1 MKRIA
6 VLIVLVT
13 STLVSMAQN
22 KPGTWSVIPHVGVS
36 ISSLLGGSGIY
47 EVGDNM
53 IVEVKPHALLGFVGG
68 ADVMYQASDAVG
80 LSAGLSFV
88 QAGCKFKDDKGKD
101 YVFYDRNLRMNYV
114 TMPILIHSYLLPGFS
129 VKAGIEPTLLFSAK
143 SHEVQQSYEVDKEG
157 KKSKFH
163 EDEFTIDRKNGLRKF
178 GLSIPI
184 GVSYEYENVVLGAL
198 YHVGVFNIYKEGD
211 SSRNSV
217 FEVSVG
223 YKLNL

>member
-68 ADVMYQASDAVG
+68 TDVMYQASDVVG

-88 QAGCKFKDDKGKD
+88 QAGCKFKDNKGKD

-114 TMPILIHSYLLPGFS
+114 TMPILIHSYLFSGFS
-129 VKAGIEPTLLFSAK
+129 VKAGIEPTLPVSAK
-143 SHEVQQSYEVDKEG
+143 SHEIQHSFEVDKEG
-157 KKSKFH
+157 KKSNFH
-163 EDEFTIDRKNGLRKF
+163 EDEFTIDMKNGMRKF
-178 GLSIPI
+178 GLSIPV

-198 YHVGVFNIYKEGD
+198 YHVGVFNIYKKGD

>member
-22 KPGTWSVIPHVGVS
+22 KSGTWSVIPHVGVS

-68 ADVMYQASDAVG
+68 TDVMYQASDVVG

-88 QAGCKFKDDKGKD
+88 QAGCKFKDDKGKNSVV
-101 YVFYDRNLRMNYV
+101 YNRNLRMNYV
-114 TMPILIHSYLLPGFS
+114 TMPFLIHSYLLPRFS
-129 VKAGIEPTLLFSAK
+129 VKAGIEPTLLVSAK

-157 KKSKFH
+157 KKSNFH
-163 EDEFTIDRKNGLRKF
+163 EDEFTIDMKNGMRKF
-178 GLSIPI
+178 GLSIPV

-198 YHVGVFNIYKEGD
+198 YHVGVFNIYKKGD

>member
-1 MKRIA
+1 M
-6 VLIVLVT
+6 LVT

-68 ADVMYQASDAVG
+68 TDVMYQASDVVG

-88 QAGCKFKDDKGKD
+88 QAGCKFKDDKGKNSVV
-101 YVFYDRNLRMNYV
+101 YNRNLRMNYV

-129 VKAGIEPTLLFSAK
+129 VKAGIEPTLLVSAK

-157 KKSKFH
+157 KKSNFH
-163 EDEFTIDRKNGLRKF
+163 EDEFTIDMKNGMRKF

-198 YHVGVFNIYKEGD
+198 YHVGVFNIYKKGD
-211 SSRNSV
+211 SSRSSV

>member
-1 MKRIA
+1 M
-6 VLIVLVT
+6 LVT

-68 ADVMYQASDAVG
+68 TDVMYQASDVVG

-88 QAGCKFKDDKGKD
+88 QAGCKFKDDKGKNSVV
-101 YVFYDRNLRMNYV
+101 YNRNLRMNYV

-129 VKAGIEPTLLFSAK
+129 VKAGIEPTLLVSAK

-157 KKSKFH
+157 KKSNFH
-163 EDEFTIDRKNGLRKF
+163 EDEFTIDMKNGMRKF

-198 YHVGVFNIYKEGD
+198 YHVGVFNIYKKGD

>member
-22 KPGTWSVIPHVGVS
+22 KPGIWSVIPHVGVS

-68 ADVMYQASDAVG
+68 TDVMYQASDVVG
-80 LSAGLSFV
+80 VSAGLSFV
-88 QAGCKFKDDKGKD
+88 QAGCKFKDDKGKNSVV
-101 YVFYDRNLRMNYV
+101 YNRNLRMNYV
-114 TMPILIHSYLLPGFS
+114 TMPFLIHSYLLPGFS
-129 VKAGIEPTLLFSAK
+129 VKAGIEPTLLVSAK

-157 KKSKFH
+157 KKSNFH
-163 EDEFTIDRKNGLRKF
+163 EDEFTIDMKNGMRKF
-178 GLSIPI
+178 GLSIPV

-198 YHVGVFNIYKEGD
+198 YHVGVFNIYKKGD

>member
-68 ADVMYQASDAVG
+68 TDVMYQASDVVG

-88 QAGCKFKDDKGKD
+88 QAGCKFKDDKGKNSVV
-101 YVFYDRNLRMNYV
+101 YNRNLRMNYV
-114 TMPILIHSYLLPGFS
+114 TMPILIHSYLLPGLS
-129 VKAGIEPTLLFSAK
+129 VKAGIEPTLLVSAK

-157 KKSKFH
+157 KKSNFH
-163 EDEFTIDRKNGLRKF
+163 EDEFTIDMKNGMRKF

-198 YHVGVFNIYKEGD
+198 YHVGVFNIYKKGD

>member
-1 MKRIA
+1 M
-6 VLIVLVT
+6 
-13 STLVSMAQN
+13 
-22 KPGTWSVIPHVGVS
+22 
-36 ISSLLGGSGIY
+36 LGGSGIY
-47 EVGDNM
+47 EVRDNRA
-53 IVEVKPHALLGFVGG
+53 VEVKPHALLGFVGG

-88 QAGCKFKDDKGKD
+88 QAGCKLED
-101 YVFYDRNLRMNYV
+101 YTDEHTIGYDRYLRINYV

-129 VKAGIEPTLLFSAK
+129 VKAGIEPTLLVSAK
-143 SHEVQQSYEVDKEG
+143 SNEIQQSFEVDKEG
-157 KKSKFH
+157 KKSNFH
-163 EDEFTIDRKNGLRKF
+163 EDEFTIDMKNGMRKF

-198 YHVGVFNIYKEGD
+198 YHVGVFKIYKEGD
-211 SSRNSV
+211 SSRSSV

>member
-22 KPGTWSVIPHVGVS
+22 KLGTWSVIPHVGVS
-36 ISSLLGGSGIY
+36 ISSLLGGSGID
-47 EVGDNM
+47 EIG
-53 IVEVKPHALLGFVGG
+53 IEQGTEVKTHALLGFVGG

-88 QAGCKFKDDKGKD
+88 QAGCKLED
-101 YVFYDRNLRMNYV
+101 YTDEHTIGYDRYLRINYV

-129 VKAGIEPTLLFSAK
+129 VKAGIEPTLLVSAK
-143 SHEVQQSYEVDKEG
+143 SNEIQQSFEVDKEG
-157 KKSKFH
+157 KKSNFH
-163 EDEFTIDRKNGLRKF
+163 EDEFTIDMKNGMRKF

-198 YHVGVFNIYKEGD
+198 YHVGVFNIYKKGD

>member
-68 ADVMYQASDAVG
+68 TDVMYQASDVVG
-80 LSAGLSFV
+80 VSAGLSFV
-88 QAGCKFKDDKGKD
+88 QAGCKFKDDKGKNSVV
-101 YVFYDRNLRMNYV
+101 YNRNLLMNYV
-114 TMPILIHSYLLPGFS
+114 TMPFLIHSYLLPGFS
-129 VKAGIEPTLLFSAK
+129 VKAGIEPTLLVSAK

-157 KKSKFH
+157 KKSNFH
-163 EDEFTIDRKNGLRKF
+163 EDEFTIDMKNGMRKF
-178 GLSIPI
+178 GLSIPV

-198 YHVGVFNIYKEGD
+198 YHVGVFNIYKKGD

>member
-1 MKRIA
+1 M
-6 VLIVLVT
+6 LVT

-68 ADVMYQASDAVG
+68 ADVMYQASDVVG

-88 QAGCKFKDDKGKD
+88 QAGCKFKDNKGKD

-114 TMPILIHSYLLPGFS
+114 TMPVLIHSYLFPGFS
-129 VKAGIEPTLLFSAK
+129 VKAGVEPTLLVSAK
-143 SHEVQQSYEVDKEG
+143 SHEVQHSFEVDKEG
-157 KKSKFH
+157 KKSNFH
-163 EDEFTIDRKNGLRKF
+163 EDEFTIDMKNGMRKF
-178 GLSIPI
+178 GLSIPV

-211 SSRNSV
+211 SSRSSV
-217 FEVSVG
+217 LEVSVG

>member
-22 KPGTWSVIPHVGVS
+22 KPGTWAVIPHVGVS

-68 ADVMYQASDAVG
+68 TDVMYQASDVVG
-80 LSAGLSFV
+80 VSAGLSFV
-88 QAGCKFKDDKGKD
+88 QAGCKFKDNKGKD

-114 TMPILIHSYLLPGFS
+114 AMPILIHSYLLPGFS
-129 VKAGIEPTLLFSAK
+129 VKAGIEPTLLVSAK
-143 SHEVQQSYEVDKEG
+143 SHEVQHSFEVDKEG
-157 KKSKFH
+157 KKSNFH
-163 EDEFTIDRKNGLRKF
+163 EDEFTIDMKNGMRKF

-198 YHVGVFNIYKEGD
+198 YHVGVFKIYKEGD
-211 SSRNSV
+211 SSRSSV

>member
-1 MKRIA
+1 M
-6 VLIVLVT
+6 
-13 STLVSMAQN
+13 
-22 KPGTWSVIPHVGVS
+22 
-36 ISSLLGGSGIY
+36 LGGSGIY
-47 EVGDNM
+47 EVRDNRA
-53 IVEVKPHALLGFVGG
+53 VEVKPHALLGFVGG

-88 QAGCKFKDDKGKD
+88 QAGCKLED
-101 YVFYDRNLRMNYV
+101 YTDEHTIGYDRYLRINYV

-129 VKAGIEPTLLFSAK
+129 VKAGIEPTLLVSAK
-143 SHEVQQSYEVDKEG
+143 SNEIQQSFEVDKEG
-157 KKSKFH
+157 KKSNFH
-163 EDEFTIDRKNGLRKF
+163 EDEFTIDMKNGMRKF

-198 YHVGVFNIYKEGD
+198 YHVGVFNIYKKGD

>member
-6 VLIVLVT
+6 ILIVLVT

-22 KPGTWSVIPHVGVS
+22 KLGTWSVIPHVGVS

-47 EVGDNM
+47 EVRDNRA
-53 IVEVKPHALLGFVGG
+53 VEVKPHALLGFVGG

-88 QAGCKFKDDKGKD
+88 QAGCKLED
-101 YVFYDRNLRMNYV
+101 YTDEHTIGYDRYLRINYV

-129 VKAGIEPTLLFSAK
+129 VKAGIEPTLLVSEK
-143 SHEVQQSYEVDKEG
+143 SNEIQQSFEVDKEG
-157 KKSKFH
+157 KKSNFH
-163 EDEFTIDRKNGLRKF
+163 EDEFTIDMKNGMRKF

-198 YHVGVFNIYKEGD
+198 YHVGVFNIYKKGD

>member
-47 EVGDNM
+47 EIG
-53 IVEVKPHALLGFVGG
+53 IEQGTEIKTHALLGFVGG
-68 ADVMYQASDAVG
+68 ADVMYQASDAVS

-88 QAGCKFKDDKGKD
+88 QAGCKLED
-101 YVFYDRNLRMNYV
+101 YTDEHTIVYDRYLRINYV

-129 VKAGIEPTLLFSAK
+129 VKAGIEPTLLVSAK
-143 SHEVQQSYEVDKEG
+143 SNEIQQSFEIDKEG
-157 KKSKFH
+157 KKSNFH
-163 EDEFTIDRKNGLRKF
+163 EDEFTIDMKNGMHKF
-178 GLSIPI
+178 GLSIPV

-198 YHVGVFNIYKEGD
+198 YHVGVFNIYKYGD

>member
-22 KPGTWSVIPHVGVS
+22 KLGTWSVIPHVGVS

-47 EVGDNM
+47 EVRDNRA
-53 IVEVKPHALLGFVGG
+53 VEVKPHALLGFVGG

-88 QAGCKFKDDKGKD
+88 QAGCKLED
-101 YVFYDRNLRMNYV
+101 YTDEHTIGYDRYLRINYV
-114 TMPILIHSYLLPGFS
+114 TMSILIHSYLLPGFS
-129 VKAGIEPTLLFSAK
+129 VKAGIEPTLLVSAK
-143 SHEVQQSYEVDKEG
+143 SNEIQQSFEVDKEG
-157 KKSKFH
+157 KKSNFH
-163 EDEFTIDRKNGLRKF
+163 EDEFTIDMKNGMRKF

-198 YHVGVFNIYKEGD
+198 YHVGVFNIYKKGD

>member
-1 MKRIA
+1 M
-6 VLIVLVT
+6 LVT

-53 IVEVKPHALLGFVGG
+53 TVEVKPHALLGFVGG
-68 ADVMYQASDAVG
+68 ADVMYQASDVVG

-88 QAGCKFKDDKGKD
+88 QAGCKFKDNKGKD
-101 YVFYDRNLRMNYV
+101 YVSYGRNLQMNYV

-129 VKAGIEPTLLFSAK
+129 VKAGIEPTLLVSAK
-143 SHEVQQSYEVDKEG
+143 SNEIQQSFEVDKEG
-157 KKSKFH
+157 KKSNFH
-163 EDEFTIDRKNGLRKF
+163 EDEFTIDMKNGMRKF
-178 GLSIPI
+178 GLSIPV

-198 YHVGVFNIYKEGD
+198 YHVGVFNIYKKGD

>member
-22 KPGTWSVIPHVGVS
+22 KLGTWSVIPHVGVS

-47 EVGDNM
+47 EIG
-53 IVEVKPHALLGFVGG
+53 IEQGIEVKTHALLGFVGG

-88 QAGCKFKDDKGKD
+88 QAGCKLED
-101 YVFYDRNLRMNYV
+101 YTDEHTIGYDRYLRINYV

-129 VKAGIEPTLLFSAK
+129 VKAGIEPTLLVSAK
-143 SHEVQQSYEVDKEG
+143 SNEIQQSFEVDKEG
-157 KKSKFH
+157 KKSNFH
-163 EDEFTIDRKNGLRKF
+163 EDEFTIDMKNGMRKF

-198 YHVGVFNIYKEGD
+198 YHVGVFNIYKKGD

>member
-68 ADVMYQASDAVG
+68 TDVMYQASDVVG

-114 TMPILIHSYLLPGFS
+114 TMPIFIHSYLLPGFS
-129 VKAGIEPTLLFSAK
+129 VKAGIEPTLLVSAK

-157 KKSKFH
+157 KKSNFH
-163 EDEFTIDRKNGLRKF
+163 EDEFTIDMKNGMRKF
-178 GLSIPI
+178 GLSIPV

-198 YHVGVFNIYKEGD
+198 YHVGVFNIYKKGD

>member
-6 VLIVLVT
+6 ILIVLVT

-22 KPGTWSVIPHVGVS
+22 KPGTWSVIPHIGVS
-36 ISSLLGGSGIY
+36 ISSLLGGSGLY
-47 EVGDNM
+47 EIGDGEA
-53 IVEVKPHALLGFVGG
+53 VKLKPHRLLGFVGG

-88 QAGCKFKDDKGKD
+88 QAGCKLED
-101 YVFYDRNLRMNYV
+101 YTDNHTVVYDRYLRINYV
-114 TMPILIHSYLLPGFS
+114 SMPILIHSYLLPGFS
-129 VKAGIEPTLLFSAK
+129 VRAGIEPTWLLGAR
-143 SHEVQQSYEVDKEG
+143 SHEVQQSFDVDKEG
-157 KKSKFH
+157 KKSNFS
-163 EDEFTIDRKNGLRKF
+163 EDEFTIDVKNGMRKI

-198 YHVGVFNIYKEGD
+198 YHVGVFNIYKHGD

-217 FEVSVG
+217 IELSVG

>member
-53 IVEVKPHALLGFVGG
+53 TVEVKPHALLGFVGG
-68 ADVMYQASDAVG
+68 ADVMYQASDAVS

-88 QAGCKFKDDKGKD
+88 QAGCKLED
-101 YVFYDRNLRMNYV
+101 YTDEYTIVYDRNLRMNYV
-114 TMPILIHSYLLPGFS
+114 TMPILIHSYLLPGLS
-129 VKAGIEPTLLFSAK
+129 VKAGIEPTLLVSAK
-143 SHEVQQSYEVDKEG
+143 NHEVQQSYEVDKEG
-157 KKSKFH
+157 KKSNFH
-163 EDEFTIDRKNGLRKF
+163 EDEFTIDMNNRMRKF
-178 GLSIPI
+178 GLSIPV

-198 YHVGVFNIYKEGD
+198 YHVGVFNIYKYGD

>member
-1 MKRIA
+1 M
-6 VLIVLVT
+6 LVT

-53 IVEVKPHALLGFVGG
+53 IVEVKPHALLGFFGG
-68 ADVMYQASDAVG
+68 TDVMYQASDVVG

-88 QAGCKFKDDKGKD
+88 QAGCKFKDNKGKD

-114 TMPILIHSYLLPGFS
+114 TMPILIHSYLFSGFS
-129 VKAGIEPTLLFSAK
+129 VKAGIEPTLLVSAK
-143 SHEVQQSYEVDKEG
+143 SHEIQHSFEVDKEG
-157 KKSKFH
+157 KKSNFH
-163 EDEFTIDRKNGLRKF
+163 EDEFTIDMKNGMRKF
-178 GLSIPI
+178 GLSIPV

-198 YHVGVFNIYKEGD
+198 YHVGVFNIYKKGD

>member
-6 VLIVLVT
+6 ILIVLVT

-22 KPGTWSVIPHVGVS
+22 KLGTWSVIPHVGVS

-47 EVGDNM
+47 EIG
-53 IVEVKPHALLGFVGG
+53 IEQGTEVKTHALLGFVGG

-88 QAGCKFKDDKGKD
+88 QAGCKLED
-101 YVFYDRNLRMNYV
+101 YTDEHTIGYDRYLRINYV

-129 VKAGIEPTLLFSAK
+129 VKAGIEPTLLVSAK
-143 SHEVQQSYEVDKEG
+143 SNEIQQSFEVDKEG
-157 KKSKFH
+157 KKSNFH
-163 EDEFTIDRKNGLRKF
+163 EDEFTIDMKNGMRKF

-198 YHVGVFNIYKEGD
+198 YHVGVFNIYKKGD

>member
-68 ADVMYQASDAVG
+68 TDVMYQASDVVG

-88 QAGCKFKDDKGKD
+88 QAGCKFKDNKGKD

-114 TMPILIHSYLLPGFS
+114 TMPILIHSYLFSGFS
-129 VKAGIEPTLLFSAK
+129 VKAGIEPTLLVSAK
-143 SHEVQQSYEVDKEG
+143 SHEIQHSFEVDKEG
-157 KKSKFH
+157 KKSNFH
-163 EDEFTIDRKNGLRKF
+163 EDEFTIDMKNGMRKF
-178 GLSIPI
+178 GLSIPV

-198 YHVGVFNIYKEGD
+198 YHVGVFKIYKEGD

>member
-68 ADVMYQASDAVG
+68 ADVMYQASDVVG

-88 QAGCKFKDDKGKD
+88 QAGCKFKDNKGKD

-114 TMPILIHSYLLPGFS
+114 TMPVLIHSYLFPGFS
-129 VKAGIEPTLLFSAK
+129 VKAGVEPTLLVSAK
-143 SHEVQQSYEVDKEG
+143 SHEVQHSFEVDKEG
-157 KKSKFH
+157 KKSNFH
-163 EDEFTIDRKNGLRKF
+163 EDEFTIDMKNGMRKF
-178 GLSIPI
+178 GLSIPV

-211 SSRNSV
+211 SSRSSV
-217 FEVSVG
+217 LEVSVG

>member
-1 MKRIA
+1 M
-6 VLIVLVT
+6 LVT

-68 ADVMYQASDAVG
+68 TDVMYQASDVVG

-114 TMPILIHSYLLPGFS
+114 TMPIFIHSYLLPGFS
-129 VKAGIEPTLLFSAK
+129 VKAGIEPTLLVSAK

-157 KKSKFH
+157 KKSNFH
-163 EDEFTIDRKNGLRKF
+163 EDEFTIDMKNGMRKF
-178 GLSIPI
+178 GLSIPV

-198 YHVGVFNIYKEGD
+198 YHVGVFNIYKKGD

>member
-1 MKRIA
+1 M
-6 VLIVLVT
+6 LVT

-22 KPGTWSVIPHVGVS
+22 KPGTWSVIPHVGGS

-47 EVGDNM
+47 EVRDNRA
-53 IVEVKPHALLGFVGG
+53 VEVKPHALLGFVGG

-88 QAGCKFKDDKGKD
+88 QAGCKLED
-101 YVFYDRNLRMNYV
+101 YTDEHTIGYDRYLRINYV

-129 VKAGIEPTLLFSAK
+129 VKAGIEPTLLVSAK
-143 SHEVQQSYEVDKEG
+143 SNEIQQSFEVDKEG
-157 KKSKFH
+157 KKSNFH
-163 EDEFTIDRKNGLRKF
+163 EDEFTIDMKNGMRKF

-198 YHVGVFNIYKEGD
+198 YHVGVFNIYKKGD

>member
-68 ADVMYQASDAVG
+68 TDVMYQASDVVG

-88 QAGCKFKDDKGKD
+88 QAGCKFKDDKGKNSVV
-101 YVFYDRNLRMNYV
+101 YNRNLRMNYV

-129 VKAGIEPTLLFSAK
+129 VKAGIEPTLLVSAK
-143 SHEVQQSYEVDKEG
+143 SHEVQQSYEEDKEA
-157 KKSKFH
+157 KKSNFH
-163 EDEFTIDRKNGLRKF
+163 EDEFTIDMKNGMRKI

-211 SSRNSV
+211 SSRSSV